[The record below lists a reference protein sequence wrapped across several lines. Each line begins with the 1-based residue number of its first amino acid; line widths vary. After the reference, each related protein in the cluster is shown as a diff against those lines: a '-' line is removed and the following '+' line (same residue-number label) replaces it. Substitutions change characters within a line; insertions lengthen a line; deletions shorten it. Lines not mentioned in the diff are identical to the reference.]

1 VAAGASSSIET
12 EAVLEPSFADVSAEP
27 SPTDCVL
34 FVALAR
40 GLGGSTR
47 SLATVMSHL
56 SGRARCVLAAPDEG
70 LFVSLIDEQDLGEGR
85 VALPG
90 PKNRALRRLS
100 RLGAALRICRWT
112 IRHRREL
119 TAIHANGPEEFN
131 VAALAAMVG
140 GVRLVVWSHAR
151 DVSPWSRG
159 LGVVQRKLL
168 GKKLRWA
175 AVSIEAA
182 EVLAEAGIVDSDEV
196 TIVPN
201 PIDPA
206 EVCGLER
213 VVETPPRIGY
223 LGSDATYKGFRMLP
237 ECIARTPEDGARW
250 LLFTNERSHEN
261 KEVWHLLRGF
271 SERTVEIR
279 GKQSDIRE
287 IYAQCDLVFVPS
299 LDESF
304 GRVVAEAMMNGI
316 PVIASDLTP
325 LRRLI
330 GDDEAGL
337 LFKPGDVD
345 AAVNALSTLTH
356 DPELRREL
364 GEAGRL
370 RTKIFDPQSV
380 AGTLGNLYGLGFGRV

>member
-1 VAAGASSSIET
+1 MD
-12 EAVLEPSFADVSAEP
+12 L
-27 SPTDCVL
+27 VL

-47 SLATVMSHL
+47 SLVSVMSHL
-56 SGRARCVLAAPDEG
+56 RGRTRCVLAAPDEG
-70 LFVSLIDEQDLGEGR
+70 MFVSLIDEKALGEGR

-100 RLGAALRICRWT
+100 RIGAALRICRWT
-112 IRHRREL
+112 LRHRREL

-131 VAALAAMVG
+131 VAALAALVG

-159 LGVVQRKLL
+159 LSVVQRKML
-168 GKKLRWA
+168 GRKLRWA
-175 AVSIEAA
+175 AVSAEAA
-182 EVLAEAGIVDSDEV
+182 GVLSDAGIVDSDEV

-206 EVCGLER
+206 EVCGEER
-213 VVETPPRIGY
+213 RVETPPRIGY

-237 ECIARTPEDGARW
+237 DVVARISDVEARW
-250 LLFTNERSHEN
+250 LLFTNERSSDNAEIWQQLRRLGETN
-261 KEVWHLLRGF
+261 LLEF
-271 SERTVEIR
+271 R
-279 GKQSDIRE
+279 GKQSDVRA
-287 IYAQCDLVFVPS
+287 IYAECDLVFVPS

-316 PVIASDLTP
+316 PVVASDLPP

-337 LFKPGDVD
+337 LFEPCNVGAAVD
-345 AAVNALSTLTH
+345 ALSRLARE
-356 DPELRREL
+356 PELRREL
-364 GEAGRL
+364 GEVGRS
-370 RTKIFDPQSV
+370 RAEVFDPRSV
-380 AGTLGNLYGLGFGRV
+380 VGTLEGLYGLGLGRD